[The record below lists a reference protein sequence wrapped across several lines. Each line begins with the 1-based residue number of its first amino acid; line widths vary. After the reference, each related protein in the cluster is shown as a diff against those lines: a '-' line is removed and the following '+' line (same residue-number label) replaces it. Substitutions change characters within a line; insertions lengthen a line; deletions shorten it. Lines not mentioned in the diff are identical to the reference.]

1 MPEGKFPDQGRLS
14 MHKHPSMV
22 GDVCESWPSADLLTV
37 LIGRS
42 FRLPDT
48 GRGFLPTQD
57 SDISD
62 ACSSGARRSRRV
74 IHRQPA
80 RRAVDHPKHTPQ
92 AEKLRGYF
100 CRHHRLDHPSRPSHP
115 GDFLPTST
123 GPPPQSKVIH
133 GFFADIGRLDR
144 HAARGVLPTRG
155 DFLPTRLLQNR
166 RSEPVFRA
174 PHVSLPRAARAAAEA
189 RHATDVACGAGR
201 PGDVPREAHRGARDA
216 SEQPPLG
223 RRRLVSAVS

>member
-115 GDFLPTST
+115 GDFLPTSAAST
-123 GPPPQSKVIH
+123 DTQHGGFCRREGIFCRQDSCKTAGQSR
-133 GFFADIGRLDR
+133 FFAPPMYL
-144 HAARGVLPTRG
+144 
-155 DFLPTRLLQNR
+155 
-166 RSEPVFRA
+166 FRA
-174 PHVSLPRAARAAAEA
+174 RRAPRRKRDMRPMWPAARAGQETCRAKRTAARETPA
-189 RHATDVACGAGR
+189 SSRHLAG
-201 PGDVPREAHRGARDA
+201 
-216 SEQPPLG
+216 
-223 RRRLVSAVS
+223 AVS